1 MRPSIRGFTLVE
13 VLVALVVLTIGMLGI
28 AALYLESVRANRTA
42 LYRTDAVNLA
52 ADMADRM
59 RANRDPADAY
69 DCGEPCLAANGGN
82 GQAVTDLTAWLAAV
96 TQLPG
101 GTGAIAYTAA
111 TPTTPDVYTIQV
123 SWTEVGQDQAVTYE
137 LRAEL

>member
-1 MRPSIRGFTLVE
+1 MRPSARGFTLVE

-69 DCGEPCLAANGGN
+69 DCGDPCLAANGGN
-82 GQAVTDLTAWLAAV
+82 GQAITDLTAWLAAV

-101 GTGAIAYTAA
+101 GTGGIAYTAA
-111 TPTTPDVYTIQV
+111 TAITPDVYTIQV
-123 SWTEVGQDQAVTYE
+123 SWSEVGQDEPVTYE